1 MRLRRFLLPHREEH
15 TRAHAWHPFSFLVY
29 CAFVLTVGFTA
40 VSLPGISPSIL
51 GYASS
56 ITTKE
61 IIDRTNLA
69 RTTRGIHSLKANQL
83 LTRAAEDKAADMV
96 AKDYWAHIAP
106 DGTPP
111 WSFITKAG
119 YSYAIAGE
127 NLARNFQDPESVID
141 AWLAS
146 PSHRDNVINEQYSEI
161 GVAVMH
167 GIMNGTETTLVVQMF
182 GKPVAPNLFDAS
194 KQVFVREPREV
205 GADIAPAQVSISQ
218 PLLSPLGISKHF
230 AILLLV
236 FLGVLLVVDYVVLF
250 NRGVVRAGGR
260 NFAHLIMIA
269 FLSIVLFAAKSG
281 RVL

>member
-1 MRLRRFLLPHREEH
+1 MRLRRLLLPHPEEH
-15 TRAHAWHPFSFLVY
+15 TRAHAWHPFSFLIY

-40 VSLPGISPSIL
+40 LSLPGVSPSIL

-56 ITTKE
+56 ITSEE

-69 RTTRGIHSLKANQL
+69 RTTRGINPLQKNQL
-83 LTRAAEDKAADMV
+83 LIQAAQSKAADMM

-111 WSFITKAG
+111 WTFITKAG

-127 NLARNFQDPESVID
+127 NLARNFADPQSVID

-146 PSHRDNVINEQYSEI
+146 PSHRDNVVNEQYSEI
-161 GVAVMH
+161 GVAIVH

-182 GKPVAPNLFDAS
+182 GKPIAPNLFNAS
-194 KQVFVREPREV
+194 KSVLVREPHQ
-205 GADIAPAQVSISQ
+205 ASDIAPAQTTISQ
-218 PLLSPLGISKHF
+218 PLLSPLGISKRF

-250 NRGVVRAGGR
+250 NRGVVRGGGR
-260 NFAHLIMIA
+260 NFAHLIMIV
-269 FLSIVLFAAKSG
+269 FLSIVLIAAKSG